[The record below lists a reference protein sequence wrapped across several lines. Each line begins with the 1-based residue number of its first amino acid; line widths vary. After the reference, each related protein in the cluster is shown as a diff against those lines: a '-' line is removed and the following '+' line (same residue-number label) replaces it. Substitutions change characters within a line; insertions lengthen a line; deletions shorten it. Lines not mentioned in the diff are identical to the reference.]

1 MAAPGVARV
10 KRKVFENDD
19 ISSSSPSDFDSD
31 DSIKDKDYLESSGDS
46 DSSEDSLVSVSLKVM
61 WLITF

>member
-10 KRKVFENDD
+10 KRKVVENDD
-19 ISSSSPSDFDSD
+19 ISSSSQSDFDSD